1 MVRDVHERL
10 CGYTATRGRNFW
22 CRKFEYATMNTGRD
36 LLIRKHLRKYSAV
49 SAGRLGFDR
58 KGEHAMQKELLE
70 QLQRIT
76 EEEQAVLNGRQ
87 DVRKELYTSGRDFV
101 IDSGKLLQKGRL
113 IEIRPHTRFIHFPKH
128 SHNYVE
134 MVYMCSGSTT
144 HIINDR
150 ERIILQEGDLLF
162 LNQHATQE
170 ILPAKENDIA
180 VNFIILPEFF
190 DRAFSMIERENILHD
205 FLISVLSQDSSRS
218 SYLHFQAKDIL
229 PVQNLI
235 ENMIWTLLH
244 KKAGT
249 NTINQTTMGL
259 LFLNLSMFADA
270 INQDGPNQYEQNLVF
285 SVLKYI
291 ETHYK
296 NGSLTEAAK
305 ELGQPAYSIR
315 RLLKKHTKFNFK
327 ELLQQRKL
335 QQAAYL
341 LSQTPLTVEA
351 VMKNIGYDNS
361 SYFYRKFREKY
372 GCSPRQY
379 RET

>member
-1 MVRDVHERL
+1 MQQ
-10 CGYTATRGRNFW
+10 
-22 CRKFEYATMNTGRD
+22 D
-36 LLIRKHLRKYSAV
+36 LLA
-49 SAGRLGFDR
+49 
-58 KGEHAMQKELLE
+58 
-70 QLQRIT
+70 QLQKIT
-76 EEEQAVLNGRQ
+76 EEEQAILDGRQ
-87 DVRKELYTSGRDFV
+87 DVQKELYTSGRGFV
-101 IDSGKLLQKGRL
+101 IDSRKLLRKGRL
-113 IEIRPHTRFIHFPKH
+113 IEIRPHTRIVHFPRH

-150 ERIILQEGDLLF
+150 DRITLQKGDLLF
-162 LNQHATQE
+162 LNQNATQE
-170 ILPAKENDIA
+170 ILPAGKNDIA

-190 DRAFSMIERENILHD
+190 DHAFSMIERENILHD
-205 FLISVLSQDSSRS
+205 FLISVLSQDSSLS

-259 LFLNLSMFADA
+259 LFLNLSMFTDT
-270 INQDGPNQYEQNLVF
+270 INQDDPNQYEQNLVF

-296 NGSLTEAAK
+296 NGSLTEVAEEMK
-305 ELGQPAYSIR
+305 QPAYFIS
-315 RLLKKHTKFNFK
+315 RLLKKYTDSNFK

-341 LSQTPLTVEA
+341 LSQTPLTVDA
-351 VMKNIGYDNS
+351 VMENIGYDNS

-372 GCSPRQY
+372 GCSPRKY
-379 RET
+379 RESGK

>member
-1 MVRDVHERL
+1 
-10 CGYTATRGRNFW
+10 
-22 CRKFEYATMNTGRD
+22 
-36 LLIRKHLRKYSAV
+36 
-49 SAGRLGFDR
+49 
-58 KGEHAMQKELLE
+58 MQ
-70 QLQRIT
+70 
-76 EEEQAVLNGRQ
+76 
-87 DVRKELYTSGRDFV
+87 KELYTSGRGFV
-101 IDSGKLLQKGRL
+101 IDSRKLLRKGRL
-113 IEIRPHTRFIHFPKH
+113 IEIRPHTRFVHFPRH

-150 ERIILQEGDLLF
+150 DRITLQKGDLLF
-162 LNQHATQE
+162 LNQNATQE
-170 ILPAKENDIA
+170 ILPAGKNDIA

-190 DRAFSMIERENILHD
+190 DHAFSMIERENILHD
-205 FLISVLSQDSSRS
+205 FLISVLSQDSSLS

-259 LFLNLSMFADA
+259 LFLNLSMFTDT
-270 INQDGPNQYEQNLVF
+270 INQDDPNQYEQNLVF

-296 NGSLTEAAK
+296 NGSLTEVAEEMK
-305 ELGQPAYSIR
+305 QPAYFIS
-315 RLLKKHTKFNFK
+315 RLLKKYTDSNFK

-341 LSQTPLTVEA
+341 LSQTPLTVDA
-351 VMKNIGYDNS
+351 VMENIGYDNS

-372 GCSPRQY
+372 GCSPRKY
-379 RET
+379 RESGK

>member
-1 MVRDVHERL
+1 MQQ
-10 CGYTATRGRNFW
+10 
-22 CRKFEYATMNTGRD
+22 D
-36 LLIRKHLRKYSAV
+36 LLA
-49 SAGRLGFDR
+49 
-58 KGEHAMQKELLE
+58 
-70 QLQRIT
+70 QLQKIT
-76 EEEQAVLNGRQ
+76 EEEQAILDGRQ
-87 DVRKELYTSGRDFV
+87 DVQKELYTSGRGFV
-101 IDSGKLLQKGRL
+101 IDSRKLLRKGRL
-113 IEIRPHTRFIHFPKH
+113 IEIRPHTRFVHFPRH

-150 ERIILQEGDLLF
+150 DRITLQKGDLLF
-162 LNQHATQE
+162 LNQNATQE
-170 ILPAKENDIA
+170 ILPAGKNDIA

-190 DRAFSMIERENILHD
+190 DHAFSMIERENILHD
-205 FLISVLSQDSSRS
+205 FLISVLSQDSSLS

-259 LFLNLSMFADA
+259 LFLNLSMFTDT
-270 INQDGPNQYEQNLVF
+270 INQDDPNQYEQNLVF

-296 NGSLTEAAK
+296 NGSLTEVAEEMK
-305 ELGQPAYSIR
+305 QPAYFIS
-315 RLLKKHTKFNFK
+315 RLLKKYTDSNFK

-335 QQAAYL
+335 QKAAYL
-341 LSQTPLTVEA
+341 LSQPPLTVDA
-351 VMKNIGYDNS
+351 VMENIGYDNS

-372 GCSPRQY
+372 GCSPRKY
-379 RET
+379 RESGK